1 MGYIG
6 GWNSQQK
13 LNRICWNL
21 GGEFCLRLFNF
32 VSHQQR
38 EREERQRQN
47 ELISQQFLERI
58 KERRLSLASPCVV
71 VDIEKLLNSYD
82 EDAGDDH
89 EHEQDDEDYSRFFD
103 GLNLA
108 VAS

>member
-38 EREERQRQN
+38 ERERKKRESDLFFQ
-47 ELISQQFLERI
+47 
-58 KERRLSLASPCVV
+58 
-71 VDIEKLLNSYD
+71 KLLKSIRENRPSHGSCCGSVNLEEIFNIESND
-82 EDAGDDH
+82 
-89 EHEQDDEDYSRFFD
+89 EHEDFSRFFD